1 MTGTFASGV
10 GLFSVEDCELAF
22 AASPSGVD
30 DNRTPTVIGREE
42 VTKLSILEDSVVSL
56 HGEEMTWEDMI
67 VLLGFNDVIM
77 SSCNCS
83 NEDDVFCLDA

>member
-1 MTGTFASGV
+1 MEG
-10 GLFSVEDCELAF
+10 DCGKDRGCL
-22 AASPSGVD
+22 
-30 DNRTPTVIGREE
+30 
-42 VTKLSILEDSVVSL
+42 LSILEDSVVSL

-67 VLLGFNDVIM
+67 VLLGFNDVIK